1 MALIGLIAA
10 LVGVLL
16 LWTRWTPLS
25 GSPAGPEAAPK
36 AAPVESIDR
45 ARQAVE
51 GIDAQQKRQA
61 DQVNRM
67 LQP

>member
-25 GSPAGPEAAPK
+25 GSPAGPK

-51 GIDAQQKRQA
+51 GIDAQQQRQA